1 MFRPRRLASMAALL
15 VCGMFLLAF
24 DRGSQ
29 SIGIFLFVLC
39 VLLPIF
45 LYRGL
50 GRVVDG
56 NSQLT
61 DPKTVEFGQ
70 SRLVVVGP
78 GLEKRNAVDEI
89 SRVLGRCRLLLS
101 PPFQNRS
108 CIGHSKEFVYPRTTA
123 EVPRVCEI
131 GNFLSSRCGMQSL

>member
-78 GLEKRNAVDEI
+78 DWRSEMPWTRFHGFSEDADYFYLHLSKTGLASVIPK
-89 SRVLGRCRLLLS
+89 
-101 PPFQNRS
+101 
-108 CIGHSKEFVYPRTTA
+108 
-123 EVPRVCEI
+123 
-131 GNFLSSRCGMQSL
+131 SSFTPEQRQKFREYAKSGIF